1 MAGYS
6 LNIPLNQINSQQNPF
21 HTNAMNDHQVFSSK
35 NIKNDNE
42 QAVIW
47 FIMKA
52 SDSRLVIPAK
62 TQTGASKMATG
73 QPNKI
78 TNISKESSSQG
89 EFFIWWHKIKK
100 TKLNVA

>member
-1 MAGYS
+1 
-6 LNIPLNQINSQQNPF
+6 
-21 HTNAMNDHQVFSSK
+21 
-35 NIKNDNE
+35 
-42 QAVIW
+42 
-47 FIMKA
+47 MKA

-89 EFFIWWHKIKK
+89 EFFI
-100 TKLNVA
+100 